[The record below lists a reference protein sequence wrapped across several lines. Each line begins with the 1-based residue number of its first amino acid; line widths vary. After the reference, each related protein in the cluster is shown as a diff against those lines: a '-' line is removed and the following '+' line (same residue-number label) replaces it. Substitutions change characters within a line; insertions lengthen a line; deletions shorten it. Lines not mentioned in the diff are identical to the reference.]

1 MHELIVYIQSY
12 LDPKVTT
19 TPGGAGNIFWATV
32 YILLVFGGLSV
43 AVIAMNWLERKILAH
58 MQVRLGPMRVGPHG
72 LLQPIADAL
81 KLLLKED
88 IIPAEADK
96 VIFWIAPFIVVLAAF
111 TVFVVVPF
119 GPTHA
124 ITDMNIGILFMLGVS
139 SLSVLG
145 IVTAGWASNSHYPLI
160 GALRSSAQMVS
171 YEVAMGLAVVSV
183 IMMTSLGSL
192 AAGLYGVGDV
202 GSQASG
208 TLSMIGI
215 VQAQQAQGVW
225 FIFKYFPLGLIG
237 FAMFAIAMV
246 AETNRAPFDLPEA
259 ESELTAGFHTEYS
272 GFRWSLFF
280 LAEYSA
286 MIAVSSI
293 AVTLWLG
300 GWLRPFPSVHG
311 PNVTI
316 PHIWTPADP
325 SAGAL
330 DFLFALCP
338 GISFLLLGAMCF
350 YNVRR
355 MPKHPLFKI
364 QTMGLA
370 GFGAVLG
377 LIGLIMFVPP
387 VRDRVEDIF
396 WFSAKVAAFMYLYI
410 WYRGTFPRYRFDQLM
425 KVGWKVLLPMGLAL
439 LILTAVVGMRVEVW
453 YAVAVPLWQSFV
465 SILRW
470 LVSLI

>member
-1 MHELIVYIQSY
+1 MLDYITSY
-12 LDPKVTT
+12 LKSDT
-19 TPGGAGNIFWATV
+19 TPGSAGNMFWAFV
-32 YILLVFGGLSV
+32 YIVLIFLGLSV

-81 KLLLKED
+81 KLLIKED
-88 IIPAEADK
+88 IMPAEADPW
-96 VIFWIAPFIVVLAAF
+96 VFWMAPLIVVITAF
-111 TVFVVVPF
+111 TVFIVVPF

-124 ITDMNIGILFMLGVS
+124 VTDMNIGVLFMLGVS

-145 IVTAGWASNSHYPLI
+145 VVMAGWASNSHYPLM

-171 YEVAMGLAVVSV
+171 YEIAMGLAVVSAV
-183 IMMTSLGSL
+183 LMTSLNQTGT
-192 AAGLYGVGDV
+192 
-202 GSQASG
+202 G

-215 VQAQQAQGVW
+215 VQAQQAQHIW
-225 FIFKYFPLGLIG
+225 FIFKFFPLGLIAFG
-237 FAMFAIAMV
+237 IFAIAMV

-300 GWLRPFPSVHG
+300 GWMRPFPTWLSGETWDLVFSL
-311 PNVTI
+311 I
-316 PHIWTPADP
+316 PGLT
-325 SAGAL
+325 
-330 DFLFALCP
+330 
-338 GISFLLLGAMCF
+338 FLLLAAIAFLG
-350 YNVRR
+350 VIR
-355 MPKHPLFKI
+355 MPKHPYFRV
-364 QTMGLA
+364 QTIGLA

-377 LIGLIMFVPP
+377 LIGLILFVPP
-387 VRDRVEDIF
+387 VRDRIQDIF
-396 WFSAKVAAFMYLYI
+396 WFSAKVALSMYMYI

-425 KVGWKVLLPMGLAL
+425 RVGWKVLLPLGIGV
-439 LILTAVVGMRVEVW
+439 LILTAMAGVW
-453 YAVAVPLWQSFV
+453 L
-465 SILRW
+465 
-470 LVSLI
+470 

>member
-1 MHELIVYIQSY
+1 MHELINYIESY
-12 LDPKVTT
+12 LGSGQ
-19 TPGGAGNIFWATV
+19 TPGAAGNIFWATV
-32 YILLVFGGLSV
+32 YILLVFVGLSV

-72 LLQPIADAL
+72 LLQPIADAI

-88 IIPAEADK
+88 IIPDGADK
-96 VIFWIAPFIVVLAAF
+96 LVFWVAPFIVVLAAF

-171 YEVAMGLAVVSV
+171 YEVAMGLSVVSV
-183 IMMTSLGSL
+183 IMMTSLSAQG
-192 AAGLYGVGDV
+192 
-202 GSQASG
+202 G
-208 TLSMIGI
+208 TLSMIEIVRRQQEQGI
-215 VQAQQAQGVW
+215 WYV
-225 FIFKYFPLGLIG
+225 FNFFPLGLVG
-237 FAMFAIAMV
+237 FAIFAIAMV

-300 GWLRPFPSVHG
+300 GWLRPFP
-311 PNVTI
+311 N
-316 PHIWTPADP
+316 WLQ
-325 SAGAL
+325 GAAL
-330 DFLFALCP
+330 LGITWDQIFSFFPGFTFLFLA
-338 GISFLLLGAMCF
+338 GMTFF
-350 YNVRR
+350 NVVR
-355 MPKHPLFKI
+355 MPKHPFFRI
-364 QTMGLA
+364 QTIGLA

-377 LIGLIMFVPP
+377 LIGLILFVPP
-387 VRDRVEDIF
+387 VRDRVGDIF

-425 KVGWKVLLPMGLAL
+425 KVGWKVLLPTGLAL
-439 LILTAVVGMRVEVW
+439 LILTAGVGMRTELW
-453 YAVAVPLWQSFV
+453 AAMEDAVHRL
-465 SILRW
+465 
-470 LVSLI
+470 

>member
-1 MHELIVYIQSY
+1 MLDYVRSYLTSNLTPGSAGNMFWAFVYI
-12 LDPKVTT
+12 VV
-19 TPGGAGNIFWATV
+19 IF
-32 YILLVFGGLSV
+32 LGLSV

-72 LLQPIADAL
+72 LLQPIANAI

-88 IIPAEADK
+88 IMPAEADGF
-96 VIFWIAPFIVVLAAF
+96 VFWMAPLIVVLAAF

-145 IVTAGWASNSHYPLI
+145 IVMAGWASNSHYPLI

-171 YEVAMGLAVVSV
+171 YEVAMGLAVLSV
-183 IMMTSLGSL
+183 ILMTSLNPEST
-192 AAGLYGVGDV
+192 
-202 GSQASG
+202 G

-215 VQAQQAQGVW
+215 VQAQFAQGEW
-225 FIFKYFPLGLIG
+225 FIFKFFPLGLIG
-237 FAMFAIAMV
+237 FVIFAIAMV

-300 GWLRPFPSVHG
+300 GWLRPFPNLLTTSKWDLVFSLFPG
-311 PNVTI
+311 IT
-316 PHIWTPADP
+316 
-325 SAGAL
+325 
-330 DFLFALCP
+330 FLFLA
-338 GISFLLLGAMCF
+338 GMCF
-350 YNVRR
+350 YSTVRL
-355 MPKHPLFKI
+355 PKHPLFRI
-364 QTMGLA
+364 QTIGLA
-370 GFGAVLG
+370 GFGVVLG
-377 LIGLIMFVPP
+377 LLGLILFIPA
-387 VRDRVEDIF
+387 VRERVQDIY
-396 WFSAKVAAFMYLYI
+396 WFSMKVAAFMYLYI

-425 KVGWKVLLPMGLAL
+425 KVGWKVLLPIGLGV
-439 LILTAVVGMRVEVW
+439 LILTATVG
-453 YAVAVPLWQSFV
+453 LWPVIQQT
-465 SILRW
+465 IW
-470 LVSLI
+470 HP

>member
-1 MHELIVYIQSY
+1 MHELIDYIQSY
-12 LDPKVTT
+12 LDPRVTT
-19 TPGGAGNIFWATV
+19 TPGAAGNIFWATV

-72 LLQPIADAL
+72 LLQPIADAI

-88 IIPAEADK
+88 IIPAEADAF
-96 VIFWIAPFIVVLAAF
+96 IFWIAPFMVVLAAF

-145 IVTAGWASNSHYPLI
+145 IVMAGWASNSHYPLI

-171 YEVAMGLAVVSV
+171 YEVAMGLAVLSV
-183 IMMTSLGSL
+183 ILLTSLHGVDL
-192 AAGLYGVGDV
+192 GLYGIGANNP
-202 GSQASG
+202 QAYG

-215 VQAQQAQGVW
+215 VQAQQEQGVW
-225 FIFKYFPLGLIG
+225 FIFKFFPLGLIG
-237 FAMFAIAMV
+237 FFIFAIAMV

-300 GWLRPFPSVHG
+300 GWLRPFPNALNG
-311 PNVTI
+311 PTWDLVFSLI
-316 PHIWTPADP
+316 P
-325 SAGAL
+325 GM
-330 DFLFALCP
+330 
-338 GISFLLLGAMCF
+338 SFLLLAAMCF
-350 YNVRR
+350 YNVAR

-377 LIGLIMFVPP
+377 LIGVVMFIPA
-387 VRDRVEDIF
+387 VRDRVNDVF
-396 WFSAKVAAFMYLYI
+396 WFAAKVAGFMYLYI

-425 KVGWKVLLPMGLAL
+425 KVGWKILLPLGLAL
-439 LILTAVVGMRVEVW
+439 LILTAAMGMRTELWNQFQEV
-453 YAVAVPLWQSFV
+453 VHGL
-465 SILRW
+465 
-470 LVSLI
+470 

>member
-1 MHELIVYIQSY
+1 MLDYITSY
-12 LDPKVTT
+12 LRSNE
-19 TPGGAGNIFWATV
+19 TPGGAGNMLWALV
-32 YILLVFGGLSV
+32 YILAIFVGLSV

-96 VIFWIAPFIVVLAAF
+96 IVFWVAPFIVVLAAF

-183 IMMTSLGSL
+183 ILMTSLNAQST
-192 AAGLYGVGDV
+192 
-202 GSQASG
+202 G

-215 VQAQQAQGVW
+215 VQAQLSQGEW
-225 FIFKYFPLGLIG
+225 FIFKFFPLGLVG
-237 FAMFAIAMV
+237 FFIFAVAMV

-300 GWLRPFPSVHG
+300 GWMRPFP
-311 PNVTI
+311 N
-316 PHIWTPADP
+316 
-325 SAGAL
+325 AL
-330 DFLFALCP
+330 SGETWDLVFSLVPGLVFLFLA
-338 GISFLLLGAMCF
+338 AMTF
-350 YNVRR
+350 YSTAR
-355 MPKHPLFKI
+355 MPKHPYFKV
-364 QTMGLA
+364 QTIGLG
-370 GFGAVLG
+370 GFGAVLT
-377 LIGLIMFVPP
+377 LIGVVLFVPA
-387 VRDRVEDIF
+387 VRDRIQDIF
-396 WFSAKVAAFMYLYI
+396 WFSAKVALSMYMYI

-425 KVGWKVLLPMGLAL
+425 KVGWKVLLPLGIGVLV
-439 LILTAVVGMRVEVW
+439 LTAVAG
-453 YAVAVPLWQSFV
+453 
-465 SILRW
+465 ILF
-470 LVSLI
+470 